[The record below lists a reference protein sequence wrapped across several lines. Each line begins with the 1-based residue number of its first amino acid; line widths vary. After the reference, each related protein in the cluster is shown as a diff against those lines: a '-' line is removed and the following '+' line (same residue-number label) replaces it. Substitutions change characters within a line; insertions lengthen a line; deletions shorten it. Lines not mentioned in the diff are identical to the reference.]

1 MTKLLF
7 LMPFFG
13 GGGSQR
19 TYVNLIKFLA
29 KTNRYQLHVF
39 VLRKE
44 GSYKFDLPENIIIH
58 TLQNGHQ
65 TRNAITQLPRIVK
78 EVKPEV
84 IISSLF
90 SMNFLAFIIK
100 ITLGSGSPKIIMR
113 QAENVV
119 RNGKLSKLN
128 KIKLKT
134 VFTKADKIISLSQGV
149 KNEMIKELNINSNN
163 IHVVQNPVDI
173 NKILENKRTK
183 ESDKYFHIAWIGRLS
198 FEKNLGELIE
208 ASKLLSFPFKCHI
221 MGEGDLLKTYT
232 EGPDKEFIKE
242 HFIFHGFVKNPYE
255 ILMNTNT
262 FILTSIWEGLG
273 HVLLEAMLC
282 RIPVISSNCNY
293 GPIELINNGQNGL
306 LYNLG
311 SPQDLA
317 NKITDIRND
326 DEKAK
331 QLAEKAYH
339 FVLKNFNLEVI
350 GQQYESV
357 IKELT

>member
-29 KTNRYQLHVF
+29 GTNRYEVHVF
-39 VLRKE
+39 VLRNE
-44 GSYKFDLPENIIIH
+44 GTYKSDLPDNVIIH
-58 TLQNGHQ
+58 TLQKGNQ
-65 TRNAITQLPRIVK
+65 TRHAVLQLPRIVK
-78 EVKPEV
+78 NINPKVV
-84 IISSLF
+84 ISSLF
-90 SMNFLAFIIK
+90 SMNFLAFTIK
-100 ITLGSGSPKIIMR
+100 TALGSKSPKIIMR
-113 QAENVV
+113 QAENIV
-119 RNGKLSKLN
+119 RNGKLGKLN
-128 KIKLKT
+128 KIKLQK
-134 VFTKADKIISLSQGV
+134 VYSKADKVISLSQGV
-149 KNEMIKELNINSNN
+149 KDEMIKELNMNGNN
-163 IHVVQNPVDI
+163 IHVIQNPVDI
-173 NKILENKRTK
+173 NKIIQNKKTIG
-183 ESDKYFHIAWIGRLS
+183 SDRYFHLAWIGRLS

-208 ASKLLSFPFKCHI
+208 ASKLLSFPFKCHV